1 MCIATTPQ
9 RAAAHNSAI
18 PASRNPEIS
27 LITSAPASSTA
38 AATAAW
44 RVSTEITASVHERSS
59 RTTGSTLS
67 NSSSAETSAAPGL
80 VDSPYV
86 QNKGS
91 LPFKLFCM
99 GDSAFRRIKTP
110 SVGKGIRSNVH
121 NSHQH
126 ASARHIQYVS
136 PYKPVHLITF
146 LSKPLYITLISQ
158 KLFFHH
164 ENNAPASLHPPAHD
178 VRALASGQDDFNVQT
193 ASSRMVK
200 HEDGSRSYFEKQ
212 GTEKG

>member
-80 VDSPYV
+80 VDSP
-86 QNKGS
+86 QC
-91 LPFKLFCM
+91 P
-99 GDSAFRRIKTP
+99 
-110 SVGKGIRSNVH
+110 
-121 NSHQH
+121 
-126 ASARHIQYVS
+126 
-136 PYKPVHLITF
+136 
-146 LSKPLYITLISQ
+146 
-158 KLFFHH
+158 
-164 ENNAPASLHPPAHD
+164 E
-178 VRALASGQDDFNVQT
+178 
-193 ASSRMVK
+193 
-200 HEDGSRSYFEKQ
+200 
-212 GTEKG
+212 

>member
-67 NSSSAETSAAPGL
+67 NSSSAATSAAPGL
-80 VDSPYV
+80 VDSPPM
-86 QNKGS
+86 S
-91 LPFKLFCM
+91 RLRAPCRSSSF
-99 GDSAFRRIKTP
+99 AWETAR
-110 SVGKGIRSNVH
+110 SV
-121 NSHQH
+121 
-126 ASARHIQYVS
+126 A
-136 PYKPVHLITF
+136 
-146 LSKPLYITLISQ
+146 
-158 KLFFHH
+158 
-164 ENNAPASLHPPAHD
+164 
-178 VRALASGQDDFNVQT
+178 
-193 ASSRMVK
+193 
-200 HEDGSRSYFEKQ
+200 
-212 GTEKG
+212 